1 MAVPNLPFM
10 LSQANTEFN
19 GNGWGSDIRTKARLP
34 AAGWLSELAGKSNF
48 ILINAIPSIIEPG
61 TSLGTVKF
69 FIRSGTTY
77 MSHNSGGNKELQMF
91 NLPVWCMITADAGM
105 TFEGCTSGVW
115 FLVDTT
121 RRGVVNGSTT
131 LNRNATF
138 SFSGTNN
145 GTIIHQQ
152 TVQIQ

>member
-61 TSLGTVKF
+61 TSMGVVKF
-69 FIRSGTTY
+69 SIKSGTTY
-77 MSHNSGGNKELQMF
+77 MSHNSGGNKTLQMF